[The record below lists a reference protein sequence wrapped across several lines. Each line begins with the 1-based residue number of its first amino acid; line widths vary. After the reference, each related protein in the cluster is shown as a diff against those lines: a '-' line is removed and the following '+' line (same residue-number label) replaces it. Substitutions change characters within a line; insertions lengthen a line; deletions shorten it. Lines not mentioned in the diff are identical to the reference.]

1 MPRTIQPGPREIELR
16 ARAVYE
22 TQNLHV
28 ELHGLFEFASR
39 HIVMV
44 EHTNAHFHR
53 ASPQAFAFEYTA
65 TCYMGGG
72 ARRAMR
78 SVPALF

>member
-28 ELHGLFEFASR
+28 ELHGLFEFAGR

-44 EHTNAHFHR
+44 ERTNAHFHR
-53 ASPQAFAFEYTA
+53 ASPQAFALSILETHYI
-65 TCYMGGG
+65 GVG
-72 ARRAMR
+72 ARHGMR
-78 SVPALF
+78 SFPALF